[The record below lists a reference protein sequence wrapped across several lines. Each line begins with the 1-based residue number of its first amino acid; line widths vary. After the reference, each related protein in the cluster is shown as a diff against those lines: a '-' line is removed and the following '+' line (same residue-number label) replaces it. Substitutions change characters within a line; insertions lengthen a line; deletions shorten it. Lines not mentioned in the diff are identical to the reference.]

1 VQDHDFR
8 QGLALPGGQGEPAG
22 PCAAWAVLVVPA
34 ACVPEAAV
42 AEQLLQRRA
51 PVVAV
56 AAVEGFQFLVQP

>member
-1 VQDHDFR
+1 MLQV
-8 QGLALPGGQGEPAG
+8 A
-22 PCAAWAVLVVPA
+22 
-34 ACVPEAAV
+34 PEAAV